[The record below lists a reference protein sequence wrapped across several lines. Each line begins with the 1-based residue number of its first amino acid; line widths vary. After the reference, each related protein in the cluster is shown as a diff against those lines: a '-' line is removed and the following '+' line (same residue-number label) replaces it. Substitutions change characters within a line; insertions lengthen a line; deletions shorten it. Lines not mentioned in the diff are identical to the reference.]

1 MEMDLE
7 DSSSSSHISYFDA
20 RRAKKFKIN
29 HSGELPESEANNSIE
44 IDNEDEDDYDYEW
57 EVFTTNGYR
66 QRRRKKIKNTR
77 AKVRDGEIIKF
88 DSGDIKH
95 IPNSPSVSDC
105 TGIMK
110 VLRDTYYHEVK
121 DINDLQSRSVEEMN
135 KIEKKYN
142 CGILANPTGT
152 GKTKTCIL
160 YAKDKIIPCPDDL
173 TQTNLINYIK
183 TKTGSSLEQV
193 PFKYYLNAVIIIS
206 PITLIENWIEE
217 IKSQGC
223 SYFVMH
229 SSYNNLASFQR
240 YIKKTTEKLCEK
252 LLNAKFII
260 LSNSGTS
267 HDPLLELCKFKL
279 VIAEESNKTLDYS
292 NVIKYL
298 YNSDIKWLVS
308 ATPFN
313 MLEGGHKKKKTL
325 QDQLNAIGFK
335 KDITFDGKEIQ
346 NMKFSHYTHFESFS
360 TIDLFDEKCQNHKKI
375 DSNSIRDIDMFLLK
389 EIVISI
395 NLKIVQPEILNIK
408 IEQSESEKE
417 IYKINWLLF
426 NKINFKSMIFNNNSY
441 FYEFFDNLN
450 DDDILTLRNIWN
462 TTDLDSSIHY
472 ISKRENGILT
482 TVDKANRIA
491 SDILLNRYSLV
502 DYGELSKL
510 EIYNKI
516 FEKIIS
522 KTKPLI
528 ELPKIKFILD
538 KLKEN
543 RSLSYVNGTSI
554 GIVYSKREYFQSF
567 YEMFEKNNV
576 RIFGFNGMTNLTK
589 RNACLRSFSKIDC
602 DLNSFKEFLKGA
614 TTYTDL
620 NNNIYHKSQLL
631 PLIGGHSGMLL
642 MHISTYIFDFKP
654 CVILLTPGVGTEGI
668 NLQNANLVFCPN
680 IFTKNEVDQIK
691 GRVGRYGQK
700 KNPIVYNIA
709 YKDTFEEDQIRELNI

>member
-292 NVIKYL
+292 NVI
-298 YNSDIKWLVS
+298 
-308 ATPFN
+308 
-313 MLEGGHKKKKTL
+313 
-325 QDQLNAIGFK
+325 
-335 KDITFDGKEIQ
+335 
-346 NMKFSHYTHFESFS
+346 
-360 TIDLFDEKCQNHKKI
+360 
-375 DSNSIRDIDMFLLK
+375 
-389 EIVISI
+389 
-395 NLKIVQPEILNIK
+395 
-408 IEQSESEKE
+408 
-417 IYKINWLLF
+417 
-426 NKINFKSMIFNNNSY
+426 
-441 FYEFFDNLN
+441 
-450 DDDILTLRNIWN
+450 
-462 TTDLDSSIHY
+462 
-472 ISKRENGILT
+472 
-482 TVDKANRIA
+482 
-491 SDILLNRYSLV
+491 
-502 DYGELSKL
+502 
-510 EIYNKI
+510 
-516 FEKIIS
+516 
-522 KTKPLI
+522 
-528 ELPKIKFILD
+528 
-538 KLKEN
+538 
-543 RSLSYVNGTSI
+543 
-554 GIVYSKREYFQSF
+554 
-567 YEMFEKNNV
+567 
-576 RIFGFNGMTNLTK
+576 
-589 RNACLRSFSKIDC
+589 
-602 DLNSFKEFLKGA
+602 
-614 TTYTDL
+614 
-620 NNNIYHKSQLL
+620 
-631 PLIGGHSGMLL
+631 
-642 MHISTYIFDFKP
+642 
-654 CVILLTPGVGTEGI
+654 
-668 NLQNANLVFCPN
+668 
-680 IFTKNEVDQIK
+680 
-691 GRVGRYGQK
+691 
-700 KNPIVYNIA
+700 
-709 YKDTFEEDQIRELNI
+709 

>member
-7 DSSSSSHISYFDA
+7 DSSSSSSSSHISDFDA
-20 RRAKKFKIN
+20 RRAKKFKIS

-44 IDNEDEDDYDYEW
+44 IENVDEDDDDYDYEW
-57 EVFTTNGYR
+57 EVFRKNGYR

-110 VLRDTYYHEVK
+110 VLRDTYYLYLEAK
-121 DINDLQSRSVEEMN
+121 DINDLQYKSVEKMN
-135 KIEKKYN
+135 EIERKYN

-160 YAKDKIIPCPDDL
+160 YAKDKIKRCPDDL
-173 TQTNLINYIK
+173 TQTNLVNYIK
-183 TKTGSSLEQV
+183 INTGSSLEQI
-193 PFKYYLNAVIIIS
+193 PLKYYLNAVVIIS

-217 IKSQGC
+217 IKGQGC

-229 SSYNNLASFQR
+229 RNYNNLAPFQR

-252 LLNAKFII
+252 LLNANFII
-260 LSNSGTS
+260 LSNSGIT

-279 VIAEESNKTLDYS
+279 VIAEESNKTLDYN

-313 MLEGGHKKKKTL
+313 MLEGGHRKKKTL

-346 NMKFSHYTHFESFS
+346 DMKFSHYTHYFLS
-360 TIDLFDEKCQNHKKI
+360 
-375 DSNSIRDIDMFLLK
+375 SNSIRDIDMFLLK
-389 EIVISI
+389 EIAISI

-408 IEQSESEKE
+408 IKQSESEKE

-426 NKINFKSMIFNNNSY
+426 NKIEFKSMIFNNNSY

-482 TVDKANRIA
+482 TVDKANHIA
-491 SDILLNRYSLV
+491 SDILLDKYSYF
-502 DYGELSKL
+502 DNEQISKP

-543 RSLSYVNGTSI
+543 RSFSYVNGTSI
-554 GIVYSKREYFQSF
+554 GIVYSKREYFESF

-614 TTYTDL
+614 TTYTNL

-709 YKDTFEEDQIRELNI
+709 YKDTFEEDQIRKLNI